1 MRQFLAACAAL
12 ALIPVAGG
20 VQAAIAGAPSA
31 ANHEVANA
39 PTLKSVSVVPSA
51 GRAEIVIGV
60 DASVEVDDFALE
72 SPYRVVIDLKG
83 ASLTMSPRYDRV
95 ARGGVTNVRAAQFKP
110 NVVRVVIELDAAH
123 SYDVARKDGE
133 VRVTVSGG
141 ATNFSAWHSSPELAA
156 RATSRNNASDPA
168 APAVTRPVA
177 MASPA
182 VSAPASTTATTY
194 APAPRPVTTRPAENR
209 AAVEAPSYPSVT
221 PDANITS
228 DDSPSGSAGSD
239 APKFKLSS
247 ATAQSDQP
255 RITVTY
261 QDADIRDVI
270 AAFAAFSGRT
280 IVVGKDVSGTV
291 TAEIKN
297 QPWDVA
303 LRAILQGQGLAA
315 AEDAISGIITV
326 DSYKNIASKQASEPL
341 VTQLVAINY
350 ASAASLVP
358 TLTNLLARDCTPGG
372 VPEAQQ
378 NMRTSCFSRGAVAAD
393 TATNT
398 LLITETPSRLADLLS
413 YVKNL
418 DIRTPQV
425 AIKAKIIFVNRTDIE
440 ELGLSYDLGTGN
452 DQFFSQLVQRM
463 DPTTAKP
470 VDTNGDGVPDAFGGG
485 TPVNGDR
492 VLLGGNALA
501 AIANAN
507 ARVVNPALRLVF
519 SAALGKFQLTSFLDA
534 LQEVRLADL
543 QAEPSIVTL
552 DNRKAEI
559 LVGQEIPIRVLDL
572 GTQGG
577 QQGGG
582 AQGNNNIPRATVQ
595 LKEVGIIL
603 SVTPHITNNRQ
614 ILLKLHAENSD
625 AQLASSDVGFIFGK
639 QRADNQLLV
648 GDGETA
654 VIGGLTVTQVTS
666 SKSGIPLL
674 VDLPIIG
681 RLFGT
686 TRTSEQ
692 KRDLLILVT
701 PHIIDEGER
710 TLSPRP
716 VPPSANRR

>member
-1 MRQFLAACAAL
+1 MKQFLAIALSLAFAAPPPSL
-12 ALIPVAGG
+12 V
-20 VQAAIAGAPSA
+20 AAIRGSDDATLTAGASS
-31 ANHEVANA
+31 V
-39 PTLKSVSVVPSA
+39 TVRTVSVVPTS
-51 GRAEIVIGV
+51 GRAQVVIGV
-60 DASVEVDDFALE
+60 DASVEVDDFMLE
-72 SPYRVVIDLKG
+72 SPYRIVIDLKG
-83 ASLTMSPRYDRV
+83 ARLDMAPRYDKHT
-95 ARGGVTNVRAAQFKP
+95 RGGVTNIRAAQFKP
-110 NVVRVVIELDAAH
+110 NVVRVVIEMDASHPYEVSRA
-123 SYDVARKDGE
+123 DGE
-133 VRVTVSGG
+133 VRVDVSGG
-141 ATNFSAWHSSPELAA
+141 VASFDAWHSSPDAPA
-156 RATSRNNASDPA
+156 RAAVA
-168 APAVTRPVA
+168 ATEPPVVATREPVA
-177 MASPA
+177 ATREPVA
-182 VSAPASTTATTY
+182 AYRAPETVSAPAST
-194 APAPRPVTTRPAENR
+194 
-209 AAVEAPSYPSVT
+209 T

-228 DDSPSGSAGSD
+228 DTPAGRGLEPSTQLRLSA
-239 APKFKLSS
+239 PTLL
-247 ATAQSDQP
+247 SDQP

-270 AAFAAFSGRT
+270 AAFASFSGRT
-280 IVVGKDVSGTV
+280 IVVGKDVAGTI

-315 AEDAISGIITV
+315 AEDALSGIITV
-326 DSYKNIASKQASEPL
+326 DSYKNIAAKQSTEPV
-341 VTQLVAINY
+341 VTQLVAVNY
-350 ASAASLVP
+350 ASAASLVQ
-358 TLTNLLARDCTPGG
+358 TLTGLLAKDCT
-372 VPEAQQ
+372 QT
-378 NMRTSCFSRGAVAAD
+378 TSNVDQRDPRANCFSRGAVAAD

-398 LLITETPSRLADLLS
+398 LLITETPSRMADLLS
-413 YVKNL
+413 YVKSL
-418 DIRTPQV
+418 DVRTPQV

-452 DQFFSQLVQRM
+452 DQFFSQLVQRT
-463 DPTTAKP
+463 DPTTTKP
-470 VDTNGDGVPDAFGGG
+470 VDTDGDGVPDAFGGG
-485 TPVNGDR
+485 SPINGDR
-492 VLLGGNALA
+492 ILIGGSALS

-507 ARVVNPALRLVF
+507 ARVVNPALKLVF

-572 GTQGG
+572 STQGG
-577 QQGGG
+577 QPG
-582 AQGNNNIPRATVQ
+582 ATGNLVPRATVQ

-681 RLFGT
+681 RLFGV

-701 PHIIDEGER
+701 PHIIDDGDRSLTR
-710 TLSPRP
+710 T
-716 VPPSANRR
+716 PPNGNRQ

>member
-1 MRQFLAACAAL
+1 
-12 ALIPVAGG
+12 V
-20 VQAAIAGAPSA
+20 
-31 ANHEVANA
+31 
-39 PTLKSVSVVPSA
+39 PTS
-51 GRAEIVIGV
+51 GRAQVVIGV
-60 DASVEVDDFALE
+60 DASVDVDDFLLE
-72 SPYRVVIDLKG
+72 SPYRIVIDLKG
-83 ASLTMSPRYDRV
+83 ARLDMAPRYDKHT
-95 ARGGVTNVRAAQFKP
+95 RGGVTNIRAAQFKP
-110 NVVRVVIELDAAH
+110 NVVRVVIEMDAAH
-123 SYDVARKDGE
+123 PYEVSRADGE
-133 VRVTVSGG
+133 VRVDVSGG
-141 ATNFSAWHSSPELAA
+141 VASFDAWHSSPDAPA
-156 RATSRNNASDPA
+156 RSAVAA
-168 APAVTRPVA
+168 APAGTAPAAQASAEPPVVATREPVA
-177 MASPA
+177 AYRAPETA
-182 VSAPASTTATTY
+182 SAPA
-194 APAPRPVTTRPAENR
+194 
-209 AAVEAPSYPSVT
+209 SVT

-228 DDSPSGSAGSD
+228 DTPSGRGLEPSTQL
-239 APKFKLSS
+239 KLS
-247 ATAQSDQP
+247 APTLVSDQP

-270 AAFAAFSGRT
+270 AAFASFSGRT
-280 IVVGKDVSGTV
+280 IVVGKDVQGTI

-315 AEDAISGIITV
+315 AEDALSGIITV
-326 DSYKNIASKQASEPL
+326 DSYKNIAAKQSTEPV
-341 VTQLVAINY
+341 VTQLVAVNY
-350 ASAASLVP
+350 ASAASLVQ
-358 TLTNLLARDCTPGG
+358 TLTGLLAKDCSQSTPSVDQRDPRAG
-372 VPEAQQ
+372 
-378 NMRTSCFSRGAVAAD
+378 CFTRGAVAAD

-398 LLITETPSRLADLLS
+398 LLITETPSRLPDLLS
-413 YVKNL
+413 YVKSL
-418 DIRTPQV
+418 DVRTPQV

-440 ELGLSYDLGTGN
+440 ELGLSYDLGTGS
-452 DQFFSQLVQRM
+452 DQFFSQLVQRI
-463 DPTTAKP
+463 DPTTTKP
-470 VDTNGDGVPDAFGGG
+470 VDTDGDGVPDAFGGG
-485 TPVNGDR
+485 SPINGDR
-492 VLLGGNALA
+492 ILIGGNALS

-507 ARVVNPALRLVF
+507 ARVVNPALKLVF

-572 GTQGG
+572 STQGG
-577 QQGGG
+577 QQG
-582 AQGNNNIPRATVQ
+582 ATGNQVPRATVQ

-674 VDLPIIG
+674 VDLPLIG
-681 RLFGT
+681 RLFGV

-701 PHIIDEGER
+701 PHIIDDGDRSLTR
-710 TLSPRP
+710 T
-716 VPPSANRR
+716 PPSGNRQ

>member
-1 MRQFLAACAAL
+1 MKQFLTIAAAL
-12 ALIPVAGG
+12 ALVSPASGLRAAEGASESVALH
-20 VQAAIAGAPSA
+20 ANTNSA
-31 ANHEVANA
+31 TVR
-39 PTLKSVSVVPSA
+39 TVSVVPAS
-51 GRAEIVIGV
+51 GRAQVIIGV
-60 DASVEVDDFALE
+60 DASVEVDDFLLE
-72 SPYRVVIDLKG
+72 SPYRIVIDLKG
-83 ASLTMSPRYDRV
+83 ATLDMAPRYDRL
-95 ARGGVTNVRAAQFKP
+95 ARGGVTNIRAAQFKP
-110 NVVRVVIELDAAH
+110 TVVRVVIEMDAAH
-123 SYDVARKDGE
+123 PYELSRADGE
-133 VRVTVSGG
+133 VRVAVSGG
-141 ATNFSAWHSSPELAA
+141 VATFDAWHSSADPSRSYASSKAA
-156 RATSRNNASDPA
+156 AGPPASSPTSP
-168 APAVTRPVA
+168 APARQAYTDTYKPDA
-177 MASPA
+177 PPA
-182 VSAPASTTATTY
+182 RETANANTTPDDNISATEYPSDRGSAPATQLRLTS
-194 APAPRPVTTRPAENR
+194 PVLISE
-209 AAVEAPSYPSVT
+209 
-221 PDANITS
+221 
-228 DDSPSGSAGSD
+228 
-239 APKFKLSS
+239 
-247 ATAQSDQP
+247 QP

-280 IVVGKDVSGTV
+280 IVVGKDVNGTI

-315 AEDAISGIITV
+315 AEDALTGIITV
-326 DSYKNIASKQASEPL
+326 DSYKNIAAKQSTEP
-341 VTQLVAINY
+341 VTTQLIAINY

-358 TLTNLLARDCTPGG
+358 TLTNLLAKDCTPGG

-398 LLITETPSRLADLLS
+398 LLITETPSRMADLLS
-413 YVKNL
+413 YVKSL
-418 DIRTPQV
+418 DVRTPQV
-425 AIKAKIIFVNRTDIE
+425 AIKAKIIFVNRTNIE
-440 ELGLSYDLGTGN
+440 ELGLSYDLGTGS
-452 DQFFSQLVQRM
+452 DQFFSQLVQRV
-463 DPTTAKP
+463 DPSTTTP

-485 TPVNGDR
+485 SPINGDR
-492 VLLGGNALA
+492 ILIGGNALS

-507 ARVVNPALRLVF
+507 ARVVNPALKLVF

-534 LQEVRLADL
+534 LQEVQLADL

-559 LVGQEIPIRVLDL
+559 LVGQEIPIRVLDASA
-572 GTQGG
+572 QG
-577 QQGGG
+577 QQPGAPGGF
-582 AQGNNNIPRATVQ
+582 NVPRATVQ

-603 SVTPHITNNRQ
+603 GVTPHITNNRQ

-681 RLFGT
+681 RLFGV
-686 TRTSEQ
+686 TRTQEQ

-701 PHIIDEGER
+701 PHIIDDGDR
-710 TLSPRP
+710 TLSRP
-716 VPPSANRR
+716 PAGSRQ

>member
-1 MRQFLAACAAL
+1 MRQFLAACAAI
-12 ALIPVAGG
+12 ALV
-20 VQAAIAGAPSA
+20 SA
-31 ANHEVANA
+31 AGTLEAAAVRPGSPAAANVAATA
-39 PTLKSVSVVPSA
+39 PAIRAVSVVPSA

-60 DASVEVDDFALE
+60 DASVDVDDFALE
-72 SPYRVVIDLKG
+72 APYRVVVDLKG
-83 ASLTMSPRYDRV
+83 AVLGMAPRYDKV
-95 ARGGVTNVRAAQFKP
+95 PRGGVTNVRAAQFKP

-123 SYDVARKDGE
+123 SYEIVRKDGE
-133 VRVTVSGG
+133 VHIVVAGG
-141 ATNFSAWHSSPELAA
+141 TTDFAAWHSSPDIGARYAA
-156 RATSRNNASDPA
+156 AQQSTSSAPSASA
-168 APAVTRPVA
+168 ANPAVAKKAETKAAADKYPDPK
-177 MASPA
+177 PA
-182 VSAPASTTATTY
+182 VSQADVADQDQ
-194 APAPRPVTTRPAENR
+194 
-209 AAVEAPSYPSVT
+209 SVT
-221 PDANITS
+221 PDANISRRGNSSPSAATSSSTS
-228 DDSPSGSAGSD
+228 DAQNSFHLSP
-239 APKFKLSS
+239 
-247 ATAQSDQP
+247 ATVASDQP

-270 AAFAAFSGRT
+270 AAFATFSGRT
-280 IVVGKDVSGTV
+280 IVVGKDVTGTV

-315 AEDAISGIITV
+315 SEDALTGIITV

-341 VTQLVAINY
+341 VTQLVAVNY
-350 ASAASLVP
+350 AHAGSLVG
-358 TLTNLLARDCTPGG
+358 TLTGLLSKDCTPGS
-372 VPEAQQ
+372 VPQSPGQNAQ
-378 NMRTSCFSRGAVAAD
+378 TSCYARGAVAAD

-398 LLITETPSRLADLLS
+398 LLITETPSRMADLLA
-413 YVKNL
+413 YVKSL
-418 DIRTPQV
+418 DVRTPQV

-452 DQFFSQLVQRM
+452 DQFFNQLVHRI
-463 DPTTAKP
+463 DPSTTKP
-470 VDTNGDGVPDAFGGG
+470 VDTNGDGVPDSFGGG
-485 TPVNGDR
+485 TPFTSDR
-492 VLLGGNALA
+492 ILLGGNALS

-507 ARVVNPALRLVF
+507 ARVVSPALSLVF

-534 LQEVRLADL
+534 LQEVQLADL

-552 DNRKAEI
+552 DNREAEI
-559 LVGQEIPIRVLDL
+559 LVGQEIPIRVLDA
-572 GTQGG
+572 
-577 QQGGG
+577 G
-582 AQGNNNIPRATVQ
+582 AQQQQAGAASTQIPRATVQ

-603 SVTPHITNNRQ
+603 TVTPHITNNHQ

-674 VDLPIIG
+674 VDLPLIG
-681 RLFGT
+681 RLFGV
-686 TRTSEQ
+686 TRKNEE

-710 TLSPRP
+710 TITAR
-716 VPPSANRR
+716 ANAAANALRK

>member
-1 MRQFLAACAAL
+1 MKQFF
-12 ALIPVAGG
+12 
-20 VQAAIAGAPSA
+20 AIAAAFAFVAPPPSLIAAARGGDDATIHAGAKSA
-31 ANHEVANA
+31 TVR
-39 PTLKSVSVVPSA
+39 TVSVVPTS
-51 GRAEIVIGV
+51 GRAQVVIGV
-60 DASVEVDDFALE
+60 DASVELDDFMLE
-72 SPYRVVIDLKG
+72 SPYRIVVDLKG
-83 ASLTMSPRYDRV
+83 ATIGMAPRYDMQ
-95 ARGGVTNVRAAQFKP
+95 ARGGITNIRAAQNKP
-110 NVVRVVIELDAAH
+110 NVVRVVIEMDAAH
-123 SYDVARKDGE
+123 PYEVSRGDGE
-133 VRVTVSGG
+133 VRVDVSGG
-141 ATNFSAWHSSPELAA
+141 VASFDPWHSSPGTAA
-156 RATSRNNASDPA
+156 RAVSSTAESLVVGNREAVVGNLSPGIGNQEPEAGRDASA
-168 APAVTRPVA
+168 A
-177 MASPA
+177 S
-182 VSAPASTTATTY
+182 STT
-194 APAPRPVTTRPAENR
+194 
-209 AAVEAPSYPSVT
+209 
-221 PDANITS
+221 PDGNITS
-228 DDSPSGSAGSD
+228 DSPPGRGLAASNQLRLN
-239 APKFKLSS
+239 PPTML
-247 ATAQSDQP
+247 SDQP

-270 AAFAAFSGRT
+270 AAFASFSGRT
-280 IVVGKDVSGTV
+280 IVVGKDVQGTI

-315 AEDAISGIITV
+315 AEDVLTGIITV
-326 DSYKNIASKQASEPL
+326 DSYKNIAAKQSTEPV
-341 VTQLVAINY
+341 VTQLVAVNY
-350 ASAASLVP
+350 ANAASLVP
-358 TLTNLLARDCTPGG
+358 TLTNLLAKDCTPGG

-378 NMRTSCFSRGAVAAD
+378 NMRSSCYSRGAVAAD

-398 LLITETPSRLADLLS
+398 LLITETPSRMADLLS

-418 DIRTPQV
+418 DVRTPQV
-425 AIKAKIIFVNRTDIE
+425 AIKAKIVFVNRTDIE
-440 ELGLSYDLGTGN
+440 ELGLSYDLGTGS
-452 DQFFSQLVQRM
+452 DQFFSQLVQRI
-463 DPTTAKP
+463 DPTTTKP
-470 VDTNGDGVPDAFGGG
+470 IDTNGDGVPDAFGGG
-485 TPVNGDR
+485 SPINGDR
-492 VLLGGNALA
+492 VLIGGNALS

-507 ARVVNPALRLVF
+507 NRVVNPALKLVY

-572 GTQGG
+572 STQGQQ
-577 QQGGG
+577 QQGGV
-582 AQGNNNIPRATVQ
+582 QGGINVPRATVQ

-625 AQLASSDVGFIFGK
+625 AQLASSDVGFIFDK

-654 VIGGLTVTQVTS
+654 VIGGLTVTQVTT

-681 RLFGT
+681 RLFGV

-701 PHIIDEGER
+701 PHIIDDGDR
-710 TLSPRP
+710 SLSRAP
-716 VPPSANRR
+716 AGNRQ

>member
-1 MRQFLAACAAL
+1 VIGAGRTAASNEAPYA
-12 ALIPVAGG
+12 PG
-20 VQAAIAGAPSA
+20 VR
-31 ANHEVANA
+31 
-39 PTLKSVSVVPSA
+39 SVSVVPSG

-60 DASVEVDDFALE
+60 DASVDVDDFALE
-72 SPYRVVIDLKG
+72 GPYRVVVDLKG
-83 ASLTMSPRYDRV
+83 AVLGMSPRYDRQ
-95 ARGGVTNVRAAQFKP
+95 ARGGVTNVRAGQFNP
-110 NVVRVVIELDAAH
+110 TTVRVVIELDAPH
-123 SYDVARKDGE
+123 SYDVVRKDGE
-133 VRVTVSGG
+133 VRITVDGG
-141 ATNFSAWHSSPELAA
+141 TASFSAWHSSPELA
-156 RATSRNNASDPA
+156 SRYASQA
-168 APAVTRPVA
+168 APATVPA
-177 MASPA
+177 MP
-182 VSAPASTTATTY
+182 
-194 APAPRPVTTRPAENR
+194 APAPAAKQAAAAPAQYVDYSPARPDSNILRDDYGYDNQATPTAE
-209 AAVEAPSYPSVT
+209 
-221 PDANITS
+221 
-228 DDSPSGSAGSD
+228 
-239 APKFKLSS
+239 KFKLS
-247 ATAQSDQP
+247 APTAVSDQP

-270 AAFAAFSGRT
+270 AAFASFSGRT
-280 IVVGKDVSGTV
+280 IVVGKDVSGTI

-315 AEDAISGIITV
+315 AEDAVSGIITV
-326 DSYKNIASKQASEPL
+326 DSYRNIAAKQASEPL
-341 VTQLVAINY
+341 VTQMVAVNY
-350 ASAASLVP
+350 AKASSLVQTLAGLLTKDCTAGSAATQAP
-358 TLTNLLARDCTPGG
+358 
-372 VPEAQQ
+372 Q
-378 NMRTSCFSRGAVAAD
+378 NAMTSCVARGAVAAD

-398 LLITETPSRLADLLS
+398 LLITETPSRMPDLLS

-418 DIRTPQV
+418 DVRTPQV

-440 ELGLSYDLGTGN
+440 ELGLSYDLGTGA
-452 DQFFSQLVQRM
+452 DQFFGQMVPRI
-463 DPTTAKP
+463 DPSTRVP

-485 TPVNGDR
+485 NPIAGDR

-507 ARVVNPALRLVF
+507 ARVVNPALKLVF

-552 DNRKAEI
+552 DNRRAEI

-572 GTQGG
+572 GTQGQAG
-577 QQGGG
+577 AGG
-582 AQGNNNIPRATVQ
+582 QGNQIPRATVQ

-614 ILLKLHAENSD
+614 ILLDLHAENSD

-648 GDGETA
+648 ADGQTA

-674 VDLPIIG
+674 VDLPFIG

-710 TLSPRP
+710 TLSARVNAP
-716 VPPSANRR
+716 AAK

>member
-12 ALIPVAGG
+12 ALIPAAGSL
-20 VQAAIAGAPSA
+20 QAAAIGAGRVVTGYETP
-31 ANHEVANA
+31 NA
-39 PTLKSVSVVPSA
+39 PAVRSVSVVPAA

-60 DASVEVDDFALE
+60 DASVDVDDFALE
-72 SPYRVVIDLKG
+72 SPHRVVVDLKG
-83 ASLTMSPRYDRV
+83 AVLGMRPTYDRQQ
-95 ARGGVTNVRAAQFKP
+95 RGGVVNVRAAQFKP
-110 NVVRVVIELDAAH
+110 NVVRVVIEMDGAH
-123 SYDVARKDGE
+123 TYEVSRKNGE
-133 VRVTVSGG
+133 VRVSVNGG
-141 ATNFSAWHSSPELAA
+141 ASNFSSWYSDASYKPVASKTAA
-156 RATSRNNASDPA
+156 TPAQTAPAQKAEA
-168 APAVTRPVA
+168 APAYQAAAPVSDYSTV
-177 MASPA
+177 SPSSDISSDDVDA
-182 VSAPASTTATTY
+182 EDIDAAEAAPLKFSSA
-194 APAPRPVTTRPAENR
+194 
-209 AAVEAPSYPSVT
+209 AAV
-221 PDANITS
+221 
-228 DDSPSGSAGSD
+228 
-239 APKFKLSS
+239 
-247 ATAQSDQP
+247 SDQP

-280 IVVGKDVSGTV
+280 IVVGKDVQGTV

-315 AEDAISGIITV
+315 SEDGSSGIITV
-326 DSYKNIASKQASEPL
+326 DSYKNIVAKQASEPL
-341 VTQLVAINY
+341 ITQMIAVNY
-350 ASAASLVP
+350 AKAASLVP
-358 TLTNLLARDCTPGG
+358 TLSGLLARDCTPGS
-372 VPEAQQ
+372 VPQAQQ
-378 NMRTSCFSRGAVAAD
+378 NAQTSCYARGAVAAD

-398 LLITETPSRLADLLS
+398 LLITETASRMPDLLS

-452 DQFFSQLVQRM
+452 DQFFSQLVQRV

-485 TPVNGDR
+485 SPIAGDR

-507 ARVVNPALRLVF
+507 ARVVNPALKLVF

-552 DNRKAEI
+552 DNRRAEI
-559 LVGQEIPIRVLDL
+559 LVGQEIPIRVLDV
-572 GTQGG
+572 GTQG
-577 QQGGG
+577 QQGG
-582 AQGNNNIPRATVQ
+582 AQNANNVPRATVQ

-614 ILLKLHAENSD
+614 ILLNLHAENSD

-674 VDLPIIG
+674 VDLPVIG

-710 TLSPRP
+710 QLTTRAV
-716 VPPSANRR
+716 VPPVSSAPRR

>member
-12 ALIPVAGG
+12 ALIPAAGSL
-20 VQAAIAGAPSA
+20 QAAATGARLLA
-31 ANHEVANA
+31 ASHADPRGATVR
-39 PTLKSVSVVPSA
+39 SVSVVPSA

-60 DASVEVDDFALE
+60 DASVEVEDFALE
-72 SPYRVVIDLKG
+72 SPHRVVVDLKG
-83 ASLTMSPRYDRV
+83 ATLSMAPRYDRL
-95 ARGGVTNVRAAQFKP
+95 ARGGVVNVRAAQFKP
-110 NVVRVVIELDAAH
+110 SVVRVVIEMTAAH
-123 SYDVARKDGE
+123 QYEVVRKDGQ
-133 VRVTVSGG
+133 VHVSVSGG
-141 ATNFSAWHSSPELAA
+141 AASFSAWHSSPELAA
-156 RATSRNNASDPA
+156 RYAVSNSAGAVA
-168 APAVTRPVA
+168 APAATAASTEAAGVSRVVNTASTV
-177 MASPA
+177 ASPPPA
-182 VSAPASTTATTY
+182 YAKQAPY
-194 APAPRPVTTRPAENR
+194 QAPNA
-209 AAVEAPSYPSVT
+209 SVT
-221 PDANITS
+221 PDANISREQPSDRGARTS
-228 DDSPSGSAGSD
+228 TPEPGSYRMSPPAVISE
-239 APKFKLSS
+239 
-247 ATAQSDQP
+247 QP

-280 IVVGKDVSGTV
+280 IVVGREVAGSI

-315 AEDAISGIITV
+315 AEDAQSGIITI
-326 DSYKNIASKQASEPL
+326 DSYRNIAAKQASEPL
-341 VTQLVAINY
+341 TTQLVAVNY
-350 ASAASLVP
+350 ASAASLVQ
-358 TLTNLLARDCTPGG
+358 TLSGLLARDCAPGG

-378 NMRTSCFSRGAVAAD
+378 NTRTSCFARGAVAAD

-398 LLITETPSRLADLLS
+398 LLITETPSRMADLLS
-413 YVKNL
+413 YVRNL
-418 DIRTPQV
+418 DVRTPQV

-440 ELGLSYDLGTGN
+440 ELGLSYDFGTGN
-452 DQFFSQLVQRM
+452 DQFFSQLVQRV
-463 DPTTAKP
+463 DPTTTKP
-470 VDTNGDGVPDAFGGG
+470 VDTNGDGVPDSFGGG
-485 TPVNGDR
+485 SPVTGDR
-492 VLLGGNALA
+492 VLLGGNALSA
-501 AIANAN
+501 LANAN
-507 ARVVNPALRLVF
+507 ARVVNPALRLIF
-519 SAALGKFQLTSFLDA
+519 SAALGKFQLTTFLDA

-559 LVGQEIPIRVLDL
+559 LVGQEIPIRVLDV

-577 QQGGG
+577 QQGG
-582 AQGNNNIPRATVQ
+582 QNNNQVPRATVQ

-710 TLSPRP
+710 TLSPRTAP
-716 VPPSANRR
+716 GNRQ